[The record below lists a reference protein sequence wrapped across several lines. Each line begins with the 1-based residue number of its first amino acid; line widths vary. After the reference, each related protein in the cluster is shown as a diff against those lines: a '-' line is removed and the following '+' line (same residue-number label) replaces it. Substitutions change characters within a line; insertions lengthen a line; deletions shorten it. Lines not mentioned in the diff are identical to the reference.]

1 MSGDRVLILEYACEM
16 VCNRKEMAMAIY
28 IVRKTGWLGSGSKI
42 HVQIDGVRRGEV
54 YESSPME
61 FQVAKNEAA
70 VKVTQL
76 GIRSKERVISDGT
89 LLEIH
94 QSFWHKISFPVMI
107 VAQFLTVFVSDFM
120 LRLLFLL
127 VLSILFVGSLYV
139 IPGFQ
144 LKEVTDDINDQT
156 METEEVTGWNR

>member
-1 MSGDRVLILEYACEM
+1 
-16 VCNRKEMAMAIY
+16 MAIY

-54 YESSPME
+54 YGSSPME

-94 QSFWHKISFPVMI
+94 QSMWHRISLPVMI
-107 VAQFLTVFVSDFM
+107 AAQFLTVFVSDFM

>member
-1 MSGDRVLILEYACEM
+1 M
-16 VCNRKEMAMAIY
+16 VWNRKERAMAIC
-28 IVRKTGWLGSGSKI
+28 IVRKTGWMGSGSKI
-42 HVQIDGVRRGEV
+42 HVQIDGMKRGEV
-54 YESSPME
+54 YGSSPME
-61 FQVAKNEAA
+61 FPVDKNEAA

-76 GIRSKERVISDGT
+76 GIRSKEKIISDGT

-94 QSFWHKISFPVMI
+94 QSRWHRISLPVMI
-107 VAQFLTVFVSDFM
+107 ASQFLAVFVSDFM
-120 LRLLFLL
+120 LRLLLIL
-127 VLSILFVGSLYV
+127 ALSVLFVGSLFV

>member
-1 MSGDRVLILEYACEM
+1 MLVLEYACEM
-16 VCNRKEMAMAIY
+16 VCNRKESAMAIY

-54 YESSPME
+54 YGSSPME

-94 QSFWHKISFPVMI
+94 QSMWHRISLPVMI
-107 VAQFLTVFVSDFM
+107 AAQFLTVFVSDFM
-120 LRLLFLL
+120 LRLLLL
-127 VLSILFVGSLYV
+127 LALGVLFIGSLYV
-139 IPGFQ
+139 IPGFH
-144 LKEVTDDINDQT
+144 LKKVSDDINDQT

>member
-1 MSGDRVLILEYACEM
+1 M
-16 VCNRKEMAMAIY
+16 VWNRKERAMAIC
-28 IVRKTGWLGSGSKI
+28 IVRKTGWMGAGSKI
-42 HVQIDGVRRGEV
+42 HVQIDGVKRGEV
-54 YESSPME
+54 YGSSPME
-61 FQVAKNEAA
+61 FPVDKNEAE

-94 QSFWHKISFPVMI
+94 QSLWHRISFPVMI

-120 LRLLFLL
+120 LRLLLLLALGVLFL
-127 VLSILFVGSLYV
+127 GSLYV
-139 IPGFQ
+139 IPGFH
-144 LKEVTDDINDQT
+144 LKKVSDDINDQT

>member
-1 MSGDRVLILEYACEM
+1 
-16 VCNRKEMAMAIY
+16 MAIY
-28 IVRKTGWLGSGSKI
+28 IVRKTGWLGSGSKV
-42 HVQIDGVRRGEV
+42 HVQIDGVKRGEA
-54 YESSPME
+54 YGSSPVE

-76 GIRSKERVISDGT
+76 GIRSKEKVISDGT

-94 QSFWHKISFPVMI
+94 QSLWHRISFPVMI

-120 LRLLFLL
+120 LRLLLL
-127 VLSILFVGSLYV
+127 LALGVLFVGSLYV

-144 LKEVTDDINDQT
+144 LKEVSDKINEKS

>member
-1 MSGDRVLILEYACEM
+1 
-16 VCNRKEMAMAIY
+16 MAIY

-42 HVQIDGVRRGEV
+42 HVLIDGVRRGEV
-54 YESSPME
+54 YGNSPVE

-76 GIRSKERVISDGT
+76 GIRSKEKVISDGM

-94 QSFWHKISFPVMI
+94 QSLWHRISFPVMI

-120 LRLLFLL
+120 LSLILLLAL
-127 VLSILFVGSLYV
+127 GVLFIGSLYV
-139 IPGFQ
+139 IPGFH
-144 LKEVTDDINDQT
+144 LKKVSDDINDQT
-156 METEEVTGWNR
+156 METEEVTTWNR

>member
-1 MSGDRVLILEYACEM
+1 
-16 VCNRKEMAMAIY
+16 MAIY

-94 QSFWHKISFPVMI
+94 QSLWHKISFPVMI
-107 VAQFLTVFVSDFM
+107 AVQFLTVFVSDFM
-120 LRLLFLL
+120 LSLLFLL
-127 VLSILFVGSLYV
+127 VLGILFVGSLYV

-156 METEEVTGWNR
+156 METEEVTTWNR